1 VHVVVCSLATFSSSH
16 SCLFSFGFVCRRLE
30 DNGRRVGVLRVHSD
44 YFLRACVG
52 PILSHCSPVLP
63 KGKQCL
69 RPPIRPWRF
78 NWRQITCIQ
87 SFTSNTSCN
96 IVSVRKTMII
106 SFTLDNVYS
115 KFPLRPPFVT
125 DTDRLQ
131 CIWSYLRESIARKN
145 LFGTEDRW
153 SFYRVVLLSSGLI
166 IEWSY

>member
-1 VHVVVCSLATFSSSH
+1 
-16 SCLFSFGFVCRRLE
+16 
-30 DNGRRVGVLRVHSD
+30 
-44 YFLRACVG
+44 
-52 PILSHCSPVLP
+52 
-63 KGKQCL
+63 
-69 RPPIRPWRF
+69 
-78 NWRQITCIQ
+78 
-87 SFTSNTSCN
+87 
-96 IVSVRKTMII
+96 MII